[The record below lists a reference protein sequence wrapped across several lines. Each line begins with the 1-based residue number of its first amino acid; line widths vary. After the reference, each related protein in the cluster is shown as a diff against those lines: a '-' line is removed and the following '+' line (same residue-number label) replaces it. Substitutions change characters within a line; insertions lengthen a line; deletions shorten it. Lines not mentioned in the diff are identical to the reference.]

1 MTMEDIRMLED
12 KTKAELEEQRKTGEV
27 RGTKPI

>member
-1 MTMEDIRMLED
+1 MDDIRELED
-12 KTKAELEEQRKTGEV
+12 QTKEELEKQRKTGEV

>member
-1 MTMEDIRMLED
+1 MEDIRRLED
-12 KTKAELEEQRKTGEV
+12 KTKAELEEQLKTGEV

>member
-1 MTMEDIRMLED
+1 MNDIRELED
-12 KTKAELEEQRKTGEV
+12 QTKEELEKQRKTGEV